1 MAIQCSICGGT
12 HVKCAAVVDPNTKEF
27 IEFGHEAFLD
37 GECGQCG
44 NVVLTDPDEI
54 KTDIDKRWAEYT
66 VRNGSYPNFALCR
79 IVRTDNYDGYEQARI
94 RIGGPENVANGS
106 DAIAVCRDLEEL
118 KILTEPDPEREFTLV
133 EYQGFEFRPVME
145 NRTYL
150 IEIDDERIPVTT
162 EEVLKFYPK
171 QHNLT
176 QEEIEQ
182 YAAAYTARIKSY
194 RGCERRLDAALVRRL
209 LDEER
214 LMKSGE
220 SDSFK
225 VQLHFQWF
233 VCIRKEPEEQYA
245 PFRYIVEAFC
255 LDNIQT
261 FTRRYTSLEKA
272 LLHCLNG
279 FNENANRPN
288 RYKSIE
294 QYLTQSTTL

>member
-12 HVKCAAVVDPNTKEF
+12 HVRCAAVVDPNTKKF
-27 IEFGHEAFLD
+27 IEFGYSSLSD
-37 GECGQCG
+37 GQCEQCG
-44 NVVLTDPDEI
+44 NVALTDPDEI
-54 KTDIDKRWAEYT
+54 KADIGEQWAEYT
-66 VRNGSYPNFALCR
+66 ARNGSHPNFALCR
-79 IVRTDNYDGYEQARI
+79 IVRTDNYDGYEQAYI
-94 RIGGPENVANGS
+94 RIGGPAE
-106 DAIAVCRDLEEL
+106 AVEICNTVTACRDLEEL

-133 EYQGFEFRPVME
+133 ECQGFEFRPVME

-150 IEIDDERIPVTT
+150 IEIDDEQIPVTT

-182 YAAAYTARIKSY
+182 YAATYMARIKSY
-194 RGCERRLDAALVRRL
+194 RGCERWLDAALVRRL
-209 LDEER
+209 LAEER
-214 LMKSGE
+214 LMKPGE

-225 VQLHFQWF
+225 VEFHFQWF

-279 FNENANRPN
+279 FNENANRPD